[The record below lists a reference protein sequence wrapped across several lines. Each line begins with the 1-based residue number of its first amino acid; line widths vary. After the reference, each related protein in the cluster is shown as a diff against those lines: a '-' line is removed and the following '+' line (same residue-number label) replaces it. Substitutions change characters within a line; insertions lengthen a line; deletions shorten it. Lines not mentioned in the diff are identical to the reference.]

1 MHVQFMQSSCFKLL
15 ENADEF
21 KITIQFCVIVW
32 NELIKIGHH
41 DRGFDSLYIHSEAH
55 TKNCSNS
62 KASSP
67 NELSKVTQLGVMSNF
82 LYLNNEV
89 AFK

>member
-67 NELSKVTQLGVMSNF
+67 NELSKVTHSCVLWVIF
-82 LYLNNEV
+82 YI
-89 AFK
+89 